1 MHAYLTLLFG
11 VVIRK
16 TNLLLPI
23 EVINKPS
30 LALLL
35 LVLVHVSRVMAQS
48 SLEDL
53 SSLKWSNRIILV
65 SSNEYPEQ
73 FISQLESRNSDIVDR
88 DIVWFLFHK
97 DFIETNYSGE
107 IAQSFSTSIK
117 SLYFGNTATR
127 VVLLGKDGGMK
138 DVADKL
144 DIPELF
150 ALIDG
155 MPMRRAEINQNGR

>member
-1 MHAYLTLLFG
+1 VG
-11 VVIRK
+11 ICK

-35 LVLVHVSRVMAQS
+35 LVLVHVSRVMAES

-73 FISQLESRNSDIVDR
+73 FISQLESRNSGIVDR

-97 DFIETNYSGE
+97 DFIETNYSGK

-117 SLYFGNTATR
+117 SLYFGNTTTR